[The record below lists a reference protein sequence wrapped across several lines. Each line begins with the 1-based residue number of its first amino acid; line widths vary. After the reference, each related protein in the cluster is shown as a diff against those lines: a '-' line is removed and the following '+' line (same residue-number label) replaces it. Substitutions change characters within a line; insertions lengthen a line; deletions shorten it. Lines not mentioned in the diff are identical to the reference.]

1 VENKNKTSYALEIED
16 RLIEFTSRVMDMADA
31 LPKSYAGKIIG
42 NQIVR
47 SGTSPALNYG
57 EARSAESRDDFV
69 HKMKVCL
76 KELRET
82 HVCLKIIDKRKWF
95 PEKRLTPLL
104 EECNEL
110 VAMFVASTK
119 TAAGKSQNPPS

>member
-1 VENKNKTSYALEIED
+1 MENKNKTTNALEIED
-16 RLIEFTSRVMDMADA
+16 RLIEFASRIMDLVDA
-31 LPKSYAGKIIG
+31 LPKSPAGKIIG
-42 NQIVR
+42 NQLLR

-57 EARSAESRDDFV
+57 EARSAESRDDFI

-82 HVCLKIIDKRKWF
+82 HVCLKIIVKRNWF
-95 PEKRLTPLL
+95 QAQRITPLL

-119 TAAGKSQNPPS
+119 TAAGKSPNPPS